1 MTRKNRFKVV
11 LLDLGGTLIK
21 TAEISEIYRRILS
34 RYGIKVECEKIDEAH
49 AMNEKEFNMDEMCSL
64 GAAFW
69 FKWNSRIL
77 ERVGVQGDR
86 EFLAKKISELWW
98 EHADLQ
104 VYPEVVDTLVRLK
117 AKGVRLG
124 IVSNALDEDFQQIM
138 KRLPLSEYFDVVV
151 GFDACKK
158 VKPDVEIFQY
168 ALSQL
173 HVRPEDAL
181 FVGDSMEKDFK
192 GSRKAGLKPLLINRT
207 GQVKADVAT
216 IKSLTDVL
224 SYL

>member
-1 MTRKNRFKVV
+1 MMTRKNRFKGV
-11 LLDLGGTLIK
+11 LFDLGGTLIR

-34 RYGIKVECEKIDEAH
+34 RYGVKVECEKIAEAH

-77 ERVGVQGDR
+77 ERLGVQDGR

-104 VYPEVVDTLVRLK
+104 VYPDVLGTLDRLK

-124 IVSNALDEDFQQIM
+124 IVSNALDDDFEQIM
-138 KRLPLSEYFDVVV
+138 KRLPLAKYFDTFV

-158 VKPDVEIFQY
+158 AKPDTEIFLY
-168 ALSQL
+168 ALKQL
-173 HVRPEDAL
+173 DVRPEDAL
-181 FVGDSMEKDFK
+181 FVGDSVEKDFEGAK
-192 GSRKAGLKPLLINRT
+192 NAGLKALLIDRDGKLSGLET
-207 GQVKADVAT
+207 VR
-216 IKSLTDVL
+216 SLSDVL
-224 SYL
+224 AYV